1 MKVRM
6 LEGFYGREEMGSDSD
21 YYLAPVSFPMRETLP
36 DPSSP
41 LAPDVGVTITNEEE
55 LEAWASEKFVEH
67 NVWDMEVP
75 DPLVHVV
82 MLDRTGAAVEEI
94 EYVGA
99 FYHPEQA
106 NLAEDETRH
115 KAHGEPFRVSLVP
128 FGGLD
133 EWREDAAARGVLGDD
148 DRETGT

>member
-6 LEGFYGREEMGSDSD
+6 LQGFYGREAMGSDSD
-21 YYLAPVSFPMRETLP
+21 YYLAPVSFPMHETLP
-36 DPSSP
+36 HPESLDGTGV
-41 LAPDVGVTITNEEE
+41 DVTITNEEE

-67 NVWDMEVP
+67 EVWDMEVP

-82 MLDRTGAAVEEI
+82 ILDNTGRASEEI

-99 FYHPEQA
+99 FYGPKEA
-106 NLAEDETRH
+106 ALAEDETRH
-115 KAHGEPFRVSLVP
+115 RAHGEPFRVSLVP
-128 FGGLD
+128 FEDVD

-148 DRETGT
+148 DRET